1 MSVDADKGLIM
12 VKGSVPGS
20 DGKWVLIRDAVKRPR
35 SKDLPFPA
43 ALRAVASEEAPAVE
57 TAPEEAPAVEAAPA
71 EAPVVEAAPEEAPA
85 TTESEG

>member
-1 MSVDADKGLIM
+1 M

-43 ALRAVASEEAPAVE
+43 ALRAVASD
-57 TAPEEAPAVEAAPA
+57 

-85 TTESEG
+85 VETVAEEAPATTESEG